1 MPDLDTSADRREL
14 HALVD
19 HIPEP
24 DVASARNY
32 LRSLV
37 GPVELALRNA
47 PADDEPMSQHE
58 QEAWERTSS
67 AGSVVKKQSHTKR
80 FCVNS
85 ASLTRIFGD
94 TIHLKRFG
102 QGGYSTY

>member
-58 QEAWERTSS
+58 QEAWEADERCRQRGEEPILHEEVLRKLGITD
-67 AGSVVKKQSHTKR
+67 ADLR
-80 FCVNS
+80 
-85 ASLTRIFGD
+85 
-94 TIHLKRFG
+94 
-102 QGGYSTY
+102 

>member
-1 MPDLDTSADRREL
+1 MPDVDTGTDRQEL

-37 GPVELALRNA
+37 GPVELALLNA

-58 QEAWERTSS
+58 QEAWEADELRSQRGE
-67 AGSVVKKQSHTKR
+67 APIPHEVLHE
-80 FCVNS
+80 
-85 ASLTRIFGD
+85 FGITD
-94 TIHLKRFG
+94 VDLR
-102 QGGYSTY
+102 